1 MIVVGSPVGAAQ
13 AIEHWTT
20 ASHWVPKEL
29 YFTYHLKLRQ
39 AVFALEDKSLEE
51 GMEIAKV
58 CVAFECMLMHAY
70 ALSVAGG
77 LGNRH
82 QAETA

>member
-1 MIVVGSPVGAAQ
+1 MLLTSFGRQVECLIVIGSPVGAAQ

-20 ASHWVPKEL
+20 ASHWVPEEL

-58 CVAFECMLMHAY
+58 WHLNACLCMLM
-70 ALSVAGG
+70 L
-77 LGNRH
+77 
-82 QAETA
+82 